1 MDFNDADAYTRA
13 YTKDRSLAIVP
24 VPMAAD
30 LFGITSAGIVAR
42 VRNGALQEIRVAGT
56 RYVTMESVIDSV
68 SRTDRDVDIVKAFLE
83 QQARSGVESI
93 EYTPVM
99 GLLGLSSKISA
110 DRTKIGWILGAVSR
124 RSFQEKGVLL
134 SVLVHRKN
142 TRMPSEKGFFG
153 LVDNL
158 IEDWD
163 DRHGDRESF
172 VEAEIKRVLKKYR
185 KRDK

>member
-1 MDFNDADAYTRA
+1 MNFSDADAYIRA
-13 YTKDRSLAIVP
+13 YAKDRSLAIVP

-93 EYTPVM
+93 DYAPVM

-134 SVLVHRKN
+134 SALVHRKN

-158 IEDWD
+158 IEDWE
-163 DRHGDRESF
+163 DRYDDRESF
-172 VEAEIKRVLKKYR
+172 VEAEIKRVVKKYR